1 MEHCFGGEETVIRK
15 ESLRWI
21 LCTFKKRRR
30 NSMKSNIYLKQ
41 KLLKNTFTVKRY
53 GKGILI
59 QINEEEVYK
68 IITNKTFTEDEDNVE
83 VAAVAMLG

>member
-1 MEHCFGGEETVIRK
+1 
-15 ESLRWI
+15 
-21 LCTFKKRRR
+21 
-30 NSMKSNIYLKQ
+30 MKSNIYLKQ